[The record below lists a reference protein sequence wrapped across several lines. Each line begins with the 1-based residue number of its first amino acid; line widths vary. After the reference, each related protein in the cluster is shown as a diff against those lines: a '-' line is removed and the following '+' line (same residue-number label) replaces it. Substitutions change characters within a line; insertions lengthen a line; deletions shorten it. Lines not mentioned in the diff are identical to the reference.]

1 MIRAALVRGQE
12 ELQALQGCW
21 NELALNDPRDGFFRT
36 YQWYSSWIRNIRSD
50 AEPFVVV
57 ARDDAGDIVG
67 LAPLCRM
74 TYRDHG
80 FRLNAVSSAG
90 REVVS
95 ADFLDYLSVVGRR
108 EAVLDSIMAFLWE
121 VRSEWEILIAGELS
135 EGGDLALA
143 VEGFAEKQGLPL
155 RRQEERICPYIQL
168 PSDFESY
175 LRGLSQKMRYEI
187 RRDTRELIEKRG
199 AKVRVYTDP
208 TQVGAHLD
216 TLIRLHQA
224 HWERVSEPG
233 NLGRPGFGDFLRDIC
248 IAPPLGA
255 TTRLY
260 ILEYE
265 DKPAA
270 ALLAF
275 WFGENALF
283 YQTGWDPDSP
293 VARLSPG
300 MVLVAQ
306 SIRDAIE
313 GGLRYFDFLRGEET
327 YKSRLTKTSRNTVTL
342 LVARSFLAKEYLRV
356 ARLKDSVKRLV
367 TGTGVAEPVS

>member
-1 MIRAALVRGQE
+1 MKAELVKKQDDI
-12 ELQALQGCW
+12 QALRDRW
-21 NELALNDPRDGFFRT
+21 NQLALKDPRDGFFRT
-36 YQWYSSWIRNIRSD
+36 FQWYSSWMRHIRAD
-50 AEPFVVV
+50 AEAFIIVV
-57 ARDDAGDIVG
+57 RDETDEIVG

-74 TYRDHG
+74 SYRDHG

-95 ADFLDYLSVVGRR
+95 ADFLDYLSVPERR
-108 EAVLDSIMAFLWE
+108 KEVLDSVMAFLWE
-121 VRSEWEILIAGELS
+121 LRSEWEILIAGEAS
-135 EGGDLALA
+135 EGGDLDRA
-143 VEGFAEKQGLPL
+143 VEDLAKEQGLPL
-155 RRQEERICPYIQL
+155 RRQEERICPYIEL
-168 PSDFESY
+168 PADFESY
-175 LRGLSQKMRYEI
+175 LRGLSPKMRYEI
-187 RRDTRELIEKRG
+187 RRDTRELIEKRN
-199 AKVRVYTDP
+199 AKVRVHTEP
-208 TQVGAHLD
+208 AEVGTHID

-224 HWERVSEPG
+224 HWERVNEPG
-233 NLGRPGFGDFLRDIC
+233 NLGRPGFADFLREVC
-248 IAPPLGA
+248 TTPMRGA

-260 ILEYE
+260 ILDYE

-293 VARLSPG
+293 IARMSPG

-327 YKSRLTKTSRNTVTL
+327 YKSRLTKASRKTVTM
-342 LVARSFLAKEYLRV
+342 LVARSFLAKEYLRA
-356 ARLKDSVKRLV
+356 ARLKDSMKRLV